1 MARKSNRILAAIT
14 LLIGA
19 CSSAAPAAPP
29 DVTPGP
35 SSGPDRSLP
44 WVTAAVQAPG
54 VRRVVFESA
63 AVGAP
68 VSYHIYLPPT
78 YAAHPTRR
86 FSVLYWLHG
95 AGSAL
100 GGLGQI
106 SAFFGEAMARGDI
119 PPALIVFPNGLTES
133 MWTNSKDGRVP
144 METVVVRDLLSHV
157 DATFRTVPR
166 RDGRILEGFSMGG
179 RGAGRLGFG
188 YPELFASVSMLAAG
202 PLDADFMGPQAQSN
216 PAMRARI
223 FEAVWGNDLDHYR
236 ADGPA
241 AIATA
246 QQSVLR
252 GEMRLRLRIAVGE
265 ADFVLADN
273 EDLTAHLRTLQI
285 AHDFTVVPG
294 VGHQTLPLL
303 TALGEEGWAFYR
315 EGFAGSGG

>member
-1 MARKSNRILAAIT
+1 MARQSNRMLAAIT

-19 CSSAAPAAPP
+19 CSSAAPAASP
-29 DVTPGP
+29 DVATGQT
-35 SSGPDRSLP
+35 SGPDRSLP
-44 WVTAAVQAPG
+44 WVTSAVAAPG
-54 VRRVVFESA
+54 LQRVVFESA

-68 VSYHIYLPPT
+68 VSYHIYLPQAYT
-78 YAAHPTRR
+78 ADPTRR

-119 PPALIVFPNGLTES
+119 PPALIVFPNGLAES

-144 METVVVRDLLSHV
+144 METVVVRDLLNHV
-157 DATFRTVPR
+157 DATFRTVAR

-179 RGAGRLGFG
+179 RGAGRLGFR

-223 FEAVWGNDLDHYR
+223 FEAVWGNDLENYR

-285 AHDFTVVPG
+285 VHDFTVVPG

-303 TALGEEGWAFYR
+303 TSLGEEGWAFYR
-315 EGFAGSGG
+315 AGFAGSGG